1 MNTTENVN
9 LGGYSFKVETDAY
22 HALDEYLKAIRA
34 TYNNDEYADDI
45 LQDIEVRMAELLME
59 QCSYSTKAPDANN
72 SVVVTLAMV
81 QNLKK
86 RIGEPETLAEEEQ
99 ETLNEYKDKGKKKEE
114 KKDWRKA
121 RLYRNIEDRAFGGIC
136 SGLAAYFNTDV
147 AFIRIL
153 FVVFTLIG
161 IFTNAHA
168 LFGFSVVAYIIL
180 WIAVPAARTVEQ
192 KCEMKGK
199 PLNLNEFKAQGASNF
214 TELESEVRT
223 APAIKTIGKVGE
235 SLIGMISL
243 ILGLGITFGAV
254 STLLV
259 PVIVPTT
266 FFDTYI
272 TGEFDAYSTAINE
285 AFLIRSLLN
294 TSVFWWFVSAIV
306 GILGILFIYGGVK
319 LLFKLKAPAWKPGL
333 IMFIAWI
340 ITVLAF
346 ALWIVKTVL
355 PFTC

>member
-22 HALDEYLKAIRA
+22 QALDEYLKAIRA

-72 SVVVTLAMV
+72 SVVVTLAMI

-99 ETLNEYKDKGKKKEE
+99 ETLNEYKEKGKKKEE

-121 RLYRNIEDRAFGGIC
+121 RLYRNIEDRAFGGVC
-136 SGLAAYFNTDV
+136 SGLAAYFSTDV

-153 FVVFTLIG
+153 FIVFSIIG
-161 IFTNAHA
+161 IFTNANF
-168 LFGFSVVAYIIL
+168 LFGISVLSYIIL

-199 PLNLNEFKAQGASNF
+199 PLNLNEFKAQGASNLS
-214 TELESEVRT
+214 EIESEVRT
-223 APAIKTIGKVGE
+223 APAIKTLGKVGE
-235 SLIGMISL
+235 SIIGACLLVI
-243 ILGLGITFGAV
+243 GLCVTFGGLASV
-254 STLLV
+254 MV
-259 PVIVPTT
+259 P
-266 FFDTYI
+266 FFAPQNFIDTSTYI
-272 TGEFDAYSTAINE
+272 PLVGAM
-285 AFLIRSLLN
+285 LN
-294 TSVFWWFVSAIV
+294 SAEFWWFASA
-306 GILGILFIYGGVK
+306 ILGIMGVAMIYSGI
-319 LLFKLKAPAWKPGL
+319 LMLFKLKAPAWKPGL
-333 IMFIAWI
+333 IMFI
-340 ITVLAF
+340 T
-346 ALWIVKTVL
+346 WIVTILAYVLWLFKTFLV
-355 PFTC
+355 TMA